1 MANKG
6 LSYGKLIVDNIIGL
20 DNEYESFGE
29 KLGKTINKDEVGFL
43 KDSAVGIYEGAKE
56 FITSPIDTT
65 KEVVTNIKDSVQRL
79 GTQDLNKRLKN
90 MYGIGYESA
99 TDDQVSAAREA
110 VFGDALTALELIP
123 AAKATVVAVKT
134 GSAAI
139 PSGVKAD
146 VVGQTKALFS
156 GDKEFLQG
164 TPSARSAT
172 QSLSAGFTGS
182 TPPTYLKR
190 DNPFIEDKGEE
201 LSWDQVPFEI
211 ADDQLNLLNTKL
223 LMFREPIVE
232 FAETV
237 AIPKKGLLGSQFL
250 AQIKKN
256 ESIPET
262 SLQEGIIEPSKRYTK
277 EELLKALGKGTNTQ
291 GTFRSV
297 ANIADDRLRQFET
310 YQRQKSVA
318 FNGGTE
324 QLYFD
329 IPLDSTV
336 GYPGKK
342 FKANDQ
348 HYNPETLVHV
358 RGSIINPSSYGFQ
371 RSETLFDILIED
383 EDYLLVEELQSDL
396 LTKGYIKPKNKF
408 DFLFS
413 SAVENFNAVSSVSYS
428 ESFGTFDKQVRDIV
442 KELDSEGAKYP
453 EPPTYEV
460 LEIIKS
466 KEKDFAKIVEQQD
479 INQAA
484 YEDKIDVY
492 LEKLNKKL
500 LDKKIFN
507 EMDAGE
513 LNIIYN
519 GYLESKNSQFFTE
532 NIFKSDIGLPPIR
545 KNKQAVDEALKVLI
559 AKAAQSGVTKIVIP
573 PADRIVAARG
583 RELSTKEGDRF
594 NRTYVSDLNKSLKD
608 LEDNYPVK
616 IERLVELPYDDAG
629 SDVDGLNLSKEGT
642 VIDISELIANYKVEQ
657 PRQFAQGGVAMKDQ
671 MEMNFALGGRAE
683 TVDPVSGNDV
693 PPGSL
698 PVEVR
703 DDIPARLSEGEYV
716 VPADVVRYFG
726 VRVFEEMRMEAK
738 MGLQQMDADGRIGGE
753 PIAAEPSDMISD
765 EELAQLDDMLSQKGM
780 AAGGLA
786 QGGMV
791 DRLVNMARTNP
802 VVNERIKAAGIP
814 VEMALGGS
822 VGVGIPSNSQNVDP
836 RKVDEVI
843 AKIGVA
849 AQQNPELMRMLG
861 ERGINVPRTTAMQTP
876 QQMQQANSPAAT
888 TNPLMSGKTIA
899 ANAGGLM
906 GYQEGGSAD
915 YISQN
920 PIPNFNPERYRT
932 VGTTYFEPENY
943 GPNLGTA
950 PVAPA
955 GPAPVEPAGG
965 CGKGLMWDGQMC
977 VVDPNYRYED
987 DGGDSGGGGGT
998 TDTSSWF
1005 EGDPDVFTNP
1015 EDYIEKQLAR
1025 GGYKKEAML
1034 ATALVPGL
1042 GLASGV
1048 ANKVDDLVGIAKA
1061 RASFEIGMAN
1071 GTIDPKSSYAKSMQ
1085 KELDSLGYE
1094 MIAGGNMNLNS
1105 YAKELGFDSWES
1117 SQLDKNKE
1125 KYLAADKNYRE
1136 GVTETVTI
1144 SSSGT
1149 APAPTN
1155 GGITAIK
1162 TDNGND
1168 NNDGGGGFVDRSDEI
1183 QKTQGVTRADRGVSQ
1198 TESDYNQ
1205 TGGQRRDGSTGTEGL
1220 GFLNKGGLMAKNKEK
1235 PRNYKKGGLAS
1246 RKK

>member
-1 MANKG
+1 
-6 LSYGKLIVDNIIGL
+6 
-20 DNEYESFGE
+20 
-29 KLGKTINKDEVGFL
+29 
-43 KDSAVGIYEGAKE
+43 
-56 FITSPIDTT
+56 
-65 KEVVTNIKDSVQRL
+65 
-79 GTQDLNKRLKN
+79 
-90 MYGIGYESA
+90 
-99 TDDQVSAAREA
+99 
-110 VFGDALTALELIP
+110 
-123 AAKATVVAVKT
+123 
-134 GSAAI
+134 
-139 PSGVKAD
+139 
-146 VVGQTKALFS
+146 
-156 GDKEFLQG
+156 
-164 TPSARSAT
+164 
-172 QSLSAGFTGS
+172 
-182 TPPTYLKR
+182 
-190 DNPFIEDKGEE
+190 
-201 LSWDQVPFEI
+201 
-211 ADDQLNLLNTKL
+211 
-223 LMFREPIVE
+223 
-232 FAETV
+232 
-237 AIPKKGLLGSQFL
+237 
-250 AQIKKN
+250 
-256 ESIPET
+256 
-262 SLQEGIIEPSKRYTK
+262 
-277 EELLKALGKGTNTQ
+277 
-291 GTFRSV
+291 
-297 ANIADDRLRQFET
+297 
-310 YQRQKSVA
+310 
-318 FNGGTE
+318 
-324 QLYFD
+324 
-329 IPLDSTV
+329 
-336 GYPGKK
+336 
-342 FKANDQ
+342 
-348 HYNPETLVHV
+348 
-358 RGSIINPSSYGFQ
+358 
-371 RSETLFDILIED
+371 
-383 EDYLLVEELQSDL
+383 
-396 LTKGYIKPKNKF
+396 
-408 DFLFS
+408 
-413 SAVENFNAVSSVSYS
+413 
-428 ESFGTFDKQVRDIV
+428 
-442 KELDSEGAKYP
+442 
-453 EPPTYEV
+453 
-460 LEIIKS
+460 
-466 KEKDFAKIVEQQD
+466 
-479 INQAA
+479 
-484 YEDKIDVY
+484 
-492 LEKLNKKL
+492 
-500 LDKKIFN
+500 
-507 EMDAGE
+507 
-513 LNIIYN
+513 
-519 GYLESKNSQFFTE
+519 
-532 NIFKSDIGLPPIR
+532 
-545 KNKQAVDEALKVLI
+545 
-559 AKAAQSGVTKIVIP
+559 
-573 PADRIVAARG
+573 
-583 RELSTKEGDRF
+583 
-594 NRTYVSDLNKSLKD
+594 
-608 LEDNYPVK
+608 
-616 IERLVELPYDDAG
+616 
-629 SDVDGLNLSKEGT
+629 
-642 VIDISELIANYKVEQ
+642 
-657 PRQFAQGGVAMKDQ
+657 
-671 MEMNFALGGRAE
+671 
-683 TVDPVSGNDV
+683 
-693 PPGSL
+693 
-698 PVEVR
+698 
-703 DDIPARLSEGEYV
+703 
-716 VPADVVRYFG
+716 
-726 VRVFEEMRMEAK
+726 
-738 MGLQQMDADGRIGGE
+738 MDADGRIGGE

-786 QGGMV
+786 QGGMI

-888 TNPLMSGKTIA
+888 TNPLMSGKSIA

-915 YISQN
+915 YTSQN

-1136 GVTETVTI
+1136 GVTETVTT

-1162 TDNGND
+1162 TDNDNGND

>member
-6 LSYGKLIVDNIIGL
+6 LNYGELIVDNIIGL

-79 GTQDLNKRLKN
+79 GTQDLNKRLKS

-123 AAKATVVAVKT
+123 AAKATVVAAKA
-134 GSAAI
+134 GNAAI

-190 DNPFIEDKGEE
+190 DNPFIEDRGEE

-237 AIPKKGLLGSQFL
+237 TIPKKGLLGSQFL
-250 AQIKKN
+250 TQIKKN

-297 ANIADDRLRQFET
+297 ANIANDRLRQFET
-310 YQRQKSVA
+310 YQRQKKVG
-318 FNGGTE
+318 FTDGTE
-324 QLYFD
+324 QSYFD

-342 FKANDQ
+342 FKANEQ

-371 RSETLFDILIED
+371 RSETFFDIVTEN

-408 DFLFS
+408 D
-413 SAVENFNAVSSVSYS
+413 VQFNAAVNVFNTISYISYREAFGSV
-428 ESFGTFDKQVRDIV
+428 DKEIKATI
-442 KELDSEGAKYP
+442 KELLEEDVVEPTAPKSEAGTPEFDALFEDTGAVRSERKKQFEEYV
-453 EPPTYEV
+453 TRADA
-460 LEIIKS
+460 IQI
-466 KEKDFAKIVEQQD
+466 
-479 INQAA
+479 A
-484 YEDKIDVY
+484 YENNLDEYYNKIQ
-492 LEKLNKKL
+492 KK
-500 LDKKIFN
+500 LDKKKISN
-507 EMDAGE
+507 EIDVTEMQQ
-513 LNIIYN
+513 IYSH
-519 GYLESKNSQFFTE
+519 YLEAKDIDLTSN
-532 NIFKSDIGLPPIR
+532 IGLPPIR
-545 KNKQAVDEALKVLI
+545 KNKQAVDEALKVII

-594 NRTYVSDLNKSLKD
+594 NRTYVTDLNKSLKD

-657 PRQFAQGGVAMKDQ
+657 PRQFAQGGVAMRDQ
-671 MEMNFALGGRAE
+671 MEMNFALGGTAE

-738 MGLQQMDADGRIGGE
+738 MGLQKMDADGRIGGE
-753 PIAAEPSDMISD
+753 PMEPQVQQAELSE
-765 EELAQLDDMLSQKGM
+765 EELNSIIEQAMQEQQPIMANEGTLVDSTSGAYKPPEVIQRFGLGLGSSLFDPNFGKNEFYPDMSDYKPSTGDYDTAETIQDQAASTKPECGINPMTGNQQVYNEALGRCVDRKTGDDEGPPPGGTTTTTSSTSWGEDKEGNQVDFGDPEALEKYIDSLNTPVDLPGTETLRDS
-780 AAGGLA
+780 AALAGKFIHPVAGLAIGAASLYGKVDATTDIAGLRAGRITAAIYGHDKLVKDIEEKIAGYTGGTGFTRGGKFGDKIKTNDAVGGLFGKGFGFA
-786 QGGMV
+786 SKAHGSTNKEIKAFMEMV
-791 DRLVNMARTNP
+791 DNPNIDPKVKEKVRKELLEKSIAHRKAQRELAKISSDKEKFKRLEAART
-802 VVNERIKAAGIP
+802 
-814 VEMALGGS
+814 
-822 VGVGIPSNSQNVDP
+822 
-836 RKVDEVI
+836 
-843 AKIGVA
+843 A
-849 AQQNPELMRMLG
+849 AQVAQ
-861 ERGINVPRTTAMQTP
+861 
-876 QQMQQANSPAAT
+876 QQAAVRR
-888 TNPLMSGKTIA
+888 NPNVIRVTGDEGGPDRLPSEVRSGYERNNGEDYSDRQREEIDRSRDQIDREDADSIEDLNT
-899 ANAGGLM
+899 GGLM
-906 GYQEGGSAD
+906 
-915 YISQN
+915 
-920 PIPNFNPERYRT
+920 
-932 VGTTYFEPENY
+932 
-943 GPNLGTA
+943 
-950 PVAPA
+950 
-955 GPAPVEPAGG
+955 
-965 CGKGLMWDGQMC
+965 
-977 VVDPNYRYED
+977 
-987 DGGDSGGGGGT
+987 
-998 TDTSSWF
+998 
-1005 EGDPDVFTNP
+1005 
-1015 EDYIEKQLAR
+1015 
-1025 GGYKKEAML
+1025 
-1034 ATALVPGL
+1034 
-1042 GLASGV
+1042 
-1048 ANKVDDLVGIAKA
+1048 
-1061 RASFEIGMAN
+1061 
-1071 GTIDPKSSYAKSMQ
+1071 Q
-1085 KELDSLGYE
+1085 K
-1094 MIAGGNMNLNS
+1094 
-1105 YAKELGFDSWES
+1105 
-1117 SQLDKNKE
+1117 
-1125 KYLAADKNYRE
+1125 
-1136 GVTETVTI
+1136 
-1144 SSSGT
+1144 
-1149 APAPTN
+1149 
-1155 GGITAIK
+1155 
-1162 TDNGND
+1162 
-1168 NNDGGGGFVDRSDEI
+1168 
-1183 QKTQGVTRADRGVSQ
+1183 
-1198 TESDYNQ
+1198 
-1205 TGGQRRDGSTGTEGL
+1205 
-1220 GFLNKGGLMAKNKEK
+1220 
-1235 PRNYKKGGLAS
+1235 
-1246 RKK
+1246 RKKKK

>member
-6 LSYGKLIVDNIIGL
+6 LSYGELIVDNIIGL

-29 KLGKTINKDEVGFL
+29 KLGKTVNKDEIGFL

-79 GTQDLNKRLKN
+79 GTQDLNTRLKN

-123 AAKATVVAVKT
+123 AAKATVVAAKAGT
-134 GSAAI
+134 AAI

-190 DNPFIEDKGEE
+190 DNPFIEDRGEA

-250 AQIKKN
+250 AQIKNN

-324 QLYFD
+324 QSYFD

-342 FKANDQ
+342 FKANEQ

-371 RSETLFDILIED
+371 RSVTFFDNLIED

-408 DFLFS
+408 D
-413 SAVENFNAVSSVSYS
+413 AQFNAAVNMFDTISYISYREAFGSV
-428 ESFGTFDKQVRDIV
+428 DKEIKATI
-442 KELDSEGAKYP
+442 KELLEEGVV
-453 EPPTYEV
+453 EPTAP
-460 LEIIKS
+460 KS
-466 KEKDFAKIVEQQD
+466 KAGTPEFDALFEDTGAVRSERKKQFEEYVTRADAIQ
-479 INQAA
+479 IA
-484 YEDKIDVY
+484 YENNLDEYYNKIQ
-492 LEKLNKKL
+492 KK
-500 LDKKIFN
+500 LDKKKINN
-507 EMDAGE
+507 EIDVTEMQQ
-513 LNIIYN
+513 IYSH
-519 GYLESKNSQFFTE
+519 YLEAKDIDLTSN
-532 NIFKSDIGLPPIR
+532 IGLPPIR
-545 KNKQAVDEALKVLI
+545 KNKQAVDEALKVII
-559 AKAAQSGVTKIVIP
+559 AKAAQSGLTKIVIP

-594 NRTYVSDLNKSLKD
+594 NRTYITDLNKSLKD

-657 PRQFAQGGVAMKDQ
+657 PRQFAQGGLTMRDQ
-671 MEMNFALGGRAE
+671 MEMNFALGGTAE

-738 MGLQQMDADGRIGGE
+738 RGLQQMDADGRIGGE
-753 PIAAEPSDMISD
+753 PMEPQVQQAELSDDDLNSIIEQAMQEQQPIMANEGTLVDSTSGAYKPPEVIQKYGLGLGSSLFDPNFGKNDFYDIGDYKPSTGDYDTAETIQDQAASTEPVCGINPMTGNQQVYNKALGKCVDRKTGDDEGPPPGGTTTTTTSTSWGIDKEGNQVDFGDPEALEKYIDSLNTPVDLPGTETLRDSAALAGKFIHPVAGLAIGAVSLYGKVDATTDIAGLRAGRITAAIYGHDKLVKDIEEKIAGYTGGTGFTRGGKFGDTIKTNDAVRGLFGTGFGFASKAHGSTNKEIKAFMEMVDNPNTDPEKLKEVREKLKEKSIAHRKAQR
-765 EELAQLDDMLSQKGM
+765 ELAKISSDKEKFK
-780 AAGGLA
+780 
-786 QGGMV
+786 
-791 DRLVNMARTNP
+791 RLEAART
-802 VVNERIKAAGIP
+802 
-814 VEMALGGS
+814 
-822 VGVGIPSNSQNVDP
+822 
-836 RKVDEVI
+836 
-843 AKIGVA
+843 A
-849 AQQNPELMRMLG
+849 AQVAQ
-861 ERGINVPRTTAMQTP
+861 
-876 QQMQQANSPAAT
+876 QQAAARR
-888 TNPLMSGKTIA
+888 NP
-899 ANAGGLM
+899 NV
-906 GYQEGGSAD
+906 
-915 YISQN
+915 
-920 PIPNFNPERYRT
+920 IP
-932 VGTTYFEPENY
+932 G
-943 GPNLGTA
+943 
-950 PVAPA
+950 
-955 GPAPVEPAGG
+955 
-965 CGKGLMWDGQMC
+965 
-977 VVDPNYRYED
+977 
-987 DGGDSGGGGGT
+987 SGGGEGPDLLPSQVKSGYVSGNVRGLSNPQRAEI
-998 TDTSSWF
+998 DRSSSKI
-1005 EGDPDVFTNP
+1005 D
-1015 EDYIEKQLAR
+1015 KQDA
-1025 GGYKKEAML
+1025 
-1034 ATALVPGL
+1034 
-1042 GLASGV
+1042 
-1048 ANKVDDLVGIAKA
+1048 D
-1061 RASFEIGMAN
+1061 SFE
-1071 GTIDPKSSYAKSMQ
+1071 D
-1085 KELDSLGYE
+1085 
-1094 MIAGGNMNLNS
+1094 LN
-1105 YAKELGFDSWES
+1105 
-1117 SQLDKNKE
+1117 
-1125 KYLAADKNYRE
+1125 
-1136 GVTETVTI
+1136 
-1144 SSSGT
+1144 
-1149 APAPTN
+1149 
-1155 GGITAIK
+1155 
-1162 TDNGND
+1162 
-1168 NNDGGGGFVDRSDEI
+1168 
-1183 QKTQGVTRADRGVSQ
+1183 
-1198 TESDYNQ
+1198 
-1205 TGGQRRDGSTGTEGL
+1205 TGGLVQRR
-1220 GFLNKGGLMAKNKEK
+1220 
-1235 PRNYKKGGLAS
+1235 KK
-1246 RKK
+1246 KK